1 MRQSDRMP
9 EEPEIETAELRERIQ
24 EEVEREGGAFLR
36 RIALTTALLAALAA
50 LASLEAGDTIN
61 EALVLKTEATQLQ
74 AEASDAWAHYQA
86 KSIKETAARG
96 AAAAWQAAGREPPP
110 DVAAEIQRHASGRD
124 ELERDAR
131 ERERERDARS
141 HDADVLIARH
151 HRFAQA
157 VALDQVAIALGAVAA
172 LTRYRLIWMA
182 SLALGAAG
190 VALFVIP
197 LL

>member
-1 MRQSDRMP
+1 MP
-9 EEPEIETAELRERIQ
+9 EEPEIETTELRERIH
-24 EEVEREGGAFLR
+24 EELAHEGGGFLR
-36 RIALTTALLAALAA
+36 MVALTTALLAALAA
-50 LASLEAGDTIN
+50 LASLEAGDTVN

-74 AEASDAWAHYQA
+74 AQASDAWAHYQA
-86 KSIKETAARG
+86 KSIKEAAARG
-96 AAAAWQAAGREPPP
+96 AAAAWQAAGREPPSE
-110 DVAAEIQRHASGRD
+110 VAAEIRQHATGRD

-131 ERERERDARS
+131 EREHERDERS
-141 HDADVLIARH
+141 DEADVLIARH

-172 LTRYRLIWMA
+172 LTRARSIWMA

-197 LL
+197 FL